1 MKSQRI
7 ACWSA
12 CGF

>member
-7 ACWSA
+7 SES
-12 CGF
+12 